1 MKYNIVFLFA
11 IIASLACLQLA
22 FAALAAFPL
31 DNLGPSPDAAPNA
44 DPSADP
50 FLPIIDKL
58 LGGLLGK
65 K

>member
-22 FAALAAFPL
+22 FAAPAAFPL
-31 DNLGPSPDAAPNA
+31 ANPGPFPDAAPNA

-50 FLPIIDKL
+50 FFPIIAKL
-58 LGGLLGK
+58 LGGFLGK